1 MNIRLGTCGNLK
13 HLKFNAFNISFPG
26 IEATTKKFC
35 YVTKAIEKTIA
46 MVRLA
51 NKSEKSHLQY

>member
-1 MNIRLGTCGNLK
+1 MR
-13 HLKFNAFNISFPG
+13 KFKAFNISFTG

-46 MVRLA
+46 MVRLIRVK
-51 NKSEKSHLQY
+51 NRI